1 MFRRAH
7 VGLVALVVSM
17 VAWTARARAQPDEPK
32 PVVPPVGAP
41 PANPASTDPPP
52 PDAPRPPPVP
62 PPVTT
67 GTPTPPLPKDPKQV
81 VPADDERREHD
92 LTPHPA
98 EPIQKVKFTADPVGD
113 TAVVLLALT
122 FGVLS
127 NEILSTGEIQPQQ
140 ISAKFSTSKL
150 LGIDRGAISQH
161 LDSNANQYSNFGLYA
176 SIAYVAGDTIAD
188 IFREGKTAALVD
200 AIMYAEAATIT
211 QGVTNLAKIAFRRPR
226 PIAYIQRNE
235 YIAKGGDPA
244 TYDNS
249 DTDSALSF
257 FSAHSA
263 QVAAMSAAATY
274 IAFSRSPRTARPWI
288 TLGVGAAL
296 TSFVAYERVRSGNH
310 FPTDVMAGA
319 LAGAAVGGLVVHLH
333 REDSVRARPVW
344 IGMTPMQEGG
354 VLSASGLF

>member
-1 MFRRAH
+1 M
-7 VGLVALVVSM
+7 VS
-17 VAWTARARAQPDEPK
+17 WTAIARAQPEEPK
-32 PVVPPVGAP
+32 VPVPPVGAP
-41 PANPASTDPPP
+41 PANPASTDAPP
-52 PDAPRPPPVP
+52 PDAPPPAPPPPPPPP

-67 GTPTPPLPKDPKQV
+67 AAPKPPPLSSDPKQV
-81 VPADDERREHD
+81 VPANDARREND

-98 EPIQKVKFTADPVGD
+98 EPIQRVKFTADPVGD
-113 TAVVLLALT
+113 TAVILLALT
-122 FGVLS
+122 FGLLS
-127 NEILSTGEIQPQQ
+127 SEILSTGEIQPQQ
-140 ISAKFSTSKL
+140 ISAKFSTHKL
-150 LGIDRGAISQH
+150 LGIDRGAISQT
-161 LDSNANQYSNFGLYA
+161 LDSNANQWSNLGLYA

-226 PIAYIQRNE
+226 PIAYIQRND

-274 IAFSRSPRTARPWI
+274 IAFSRSPKTARPWI

-344 IGMTPMQEGG
+344 IGMTPMPEGG